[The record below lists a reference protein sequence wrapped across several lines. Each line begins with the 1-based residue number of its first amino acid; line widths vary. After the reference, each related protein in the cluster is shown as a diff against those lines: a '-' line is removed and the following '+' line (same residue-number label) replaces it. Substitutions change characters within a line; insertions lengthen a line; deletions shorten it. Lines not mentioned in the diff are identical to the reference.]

1 MIDISGMRVGI
12 SLFLYFCTPVEL
24 WTDGMKKSLF
34 ALAFGTLALGMS
46 EYVMM
51 GILPVVAR
59 DLGVSIP
66 LAGHL
71 ISSYALGVCAGA
83 PLTVLT
89 ARRRPLR
96 QILLALTA
104 LIVAGNLCAALAP
117 NYGVLLTMRFVSG
130 LPHSAFFG
138 VGSIVAER
146 VADAD
151 KRAQAVSIMIAGMTL
166 ANLFGV
172 PLGTFLG
179 NAVTWRA
186 AFAIVA
192 VWGLVAAVSI
202 RAWVPD
208 IAPLPDTG
216 MKGQFRFLRR
226 AAPWLILLGVTCGNG
241 GIFCWYSYIGP
252 LMIRQT
258 GFAPETMTLIV
269 MLAGAGMFVGNLVGG
284 RYADRYSS
292 ERVVL
297 VTYAVACAALAAVY
311 FFAHAKIPSALLTFL
326 CAACLFC
333 VSSPQQLLILEYSRG
348 GEMLGAAL
356 VQVAFNLGNAAG
368 AYLGGL
374 PIERGME
381 YRCVVVPGI
390 VLLAVGA
397 AAVLIFIRKYPR
409 YELR

>member
-1 MIDISGMRVGI
+1 
-12 SLFLYFCTPVEL
+12 
-24 WTDGMKKSLF
+24 MKKSLF

-51 GILPVVAR
+51 GILPAVAR

-66 LAGHL
+66 WAGHL

-96 QILLALTA
+96 QILVALTL
-104 LIVAGNLCAALAP
+104 LIVVGNLCAALAP
-117 NYGVLLTMRFVSG
+117 NYEVLLAMRFVSG
-130 LPHSAFFG
+130 LPHGAFFG

-151 KRAQAVSIMIAGMTL
+151 KRAQAVSIMIAGMTF

-172 PLGTFLG
+172 PLGTYLG

-186 AFAIVA
+186 TFAIVA
-192 VWGLVAAVSI
+192 VWGFLAGASV

-208 IAPLPDTG
+208 LAPLPDTG
-216 MKGQFRFLRR
+216 MKGQLRFLRR
-226 AAPWLILLGVTCGNG
+226 AAPWLILLGVTCANG

-252 LMIRQT
+252 LMIRET
-258 GFAPETMTLIV
+258 GFAPEALTLLV
-269 MLAGAGMFVGNLVGG
+269 MLAGAGMFIGNLAGG
-284 RYADRYSS
+284 HYADRFTP
-292 ERVVL
+292 ERTVV
-297 VTYAVACAALAAVY
+297 VIYAIAGAALVAIY
-311 FFAHAKIPSALLTFL
+311 FFSQAKLPSALLTLL
-326 CAACLFC
+326 CAACLFG
-333 VSSPQQLLILEYSRG
+333 VSSPQQLLILENARG

-356 VQVAFNLGNAAG
+356 VQVAFNIGNAAG

-374 PIERGME
+374 PIEWGME
-381 YRCVVVPGI
+381 YRCVVLPGI
-390 VLLAVGA
+390 ILLSIGIVA
-397 AAVLIFIRKYPR
+397 ALIFIRKYPR
-409 YELR
+409 HEFR